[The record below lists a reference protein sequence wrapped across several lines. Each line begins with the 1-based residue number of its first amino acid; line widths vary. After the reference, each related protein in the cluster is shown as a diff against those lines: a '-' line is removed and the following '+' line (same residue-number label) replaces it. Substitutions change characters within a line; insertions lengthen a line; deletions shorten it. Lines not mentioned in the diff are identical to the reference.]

1 MDKIKS
7 DRVRDL
13 CLLIQTEKDQQKFM
27 ALIQELNRILGEEDD
42 QPGSDSHREGS

>member
-13 CLLIQTEKDQQKFM
+13 CLLIQTEQDPQKFM
-27 ALIQELNRILGEEDD
+27 ALIQELNRVLCDEDD
-42 QPGSDSHREGS
+42 CVGSDLHSHDN